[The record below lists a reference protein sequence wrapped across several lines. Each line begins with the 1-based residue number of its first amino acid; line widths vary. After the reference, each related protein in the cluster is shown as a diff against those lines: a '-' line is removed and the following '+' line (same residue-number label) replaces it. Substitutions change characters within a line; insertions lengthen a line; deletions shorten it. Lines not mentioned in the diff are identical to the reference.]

1 VAEFLDE
8 LIFRGHINSVGI
20 TYDPRKR
27 QLTLAERGLD
37 FEQAETVFSGATL
50 TLLDDREDYG
60 EPRFQTYGLLGRRL
74 VMVVWTPRGADRHVI
89 SMRKC
94 NAREKA
100 RYATRLG

>member
-1 VAEFLDE
+1 M
-8 LIFRGHINSVGI
+8 GI

-27 QLTLAERGLD
+27 QKTLTERGLD
-37 FEQAETVFSGATL
+37 FERAETVFSGATL

-60 EPRFQTYGLLGRRL
+60 EPRFQTYGLLDRRL

>member
-1 VAEFLDE
+1 
-8 LIFRGHINSVGI
+8 VGI

-27 QLTLAERGLD
+27 QKTLAERGLD
-37 FEQAETVFSGATL
+37 FERAETVFSGVTL

>member
-1 VAEFLDE
+1 VA
-8 LIFRGHINSVGI
+8 I
-20 TYDPRKR
+20 TYDPAKR
-27 QLTLAERGLD
+27 QVTLANRGLD
-37 FEQAETVFSGATL
+37 FEDVATVFAGVTL
-50 TLLDDREDYG
+50 TLLDDRQDYG

-100 RYATRLG
+100 RFEGELR

>member
-1 VAEFLDE
+1 

-37 FEQAETVFSGATL
+37 FERAETVFSGATL

>member
-1 VAEFLDE
+1 M
-8 LIFRGHINSVGI
+8 RI
-20 TYDPRKR
+20 TYDPSKR
-27 QLTLAERGLD
+27 EKTLAERGLD
-37 FEQAETVFSGATL
+37 FEDAAKVFDRATL

-60 EPRFQTYGLLGRRL
+60 EPRFQTYGLLNRRL

-100 RYATRLG
+100 RFQARVG

>member
-1 VAEFLDE
+1 
-8 LIFRGHINSVGI
+8 
-20 TYDPRKR
+20 
-27 QLTLAERGLD
+27 
-37 FEQAETVFSGATL
+37 
-50 TLLDDREDYG
+50 LDDREDYG